1 MPIELTALDN
11 CAGPITV
18 LPTSEVTNRQC
29 ATRFTFTYTWTFD
42 DGCGNV
48 SAISQVIQVV
58 DTAPIMITSSPPD
71 QVVDCQVNV
80 VPQEHLVEAMAPCG
94 NPPTIT
100 SSISAPIGVAGC
112 NGTRYII
119 TYTVADDCGR
129 VETTTQTYTIQNE
142 GPEILCGNE
151 VCYLPCSV
159 SGEELLATFNEF
171 ADRAVVVDACEESVY
186 TVTNNFNPNSLGE
199 CGDVTVV
206 TFTATDACGRT
217 GSCTVPVIVVDD
229 VAPTVTGTVTPAI
242 RECDDLT
249 GLQYI
254 SWINNT
260 IASLNATDVCGEVS
274 VSYEPLMPNTTFE
287 DGFPYARTEV
297 TFTFSD
303 ECGND
308 LVVPGLFKLKNNF
321 PPTFIGE
328 LEDKMITCPAVPEF
342 DTPVFVHGC
351 GGATLTSS
359 DETSGGSCPGGY
371 TVTRTWTVTD
381 GTGAASTI
389 QQTIFVMGSN
399 TQMSTVAGLIITE
412 MDEPVEDVSVALNY
426 SGTNFAQEEMTAED
440 GLYNFATPMNNDY
453 EVQPNRNDDPLNGVT
468 TFDLILLGQHILD
481 INPLNSPYQMIAADV
496 NKSGTISSLDMIGLR
511 RLILHIDEEFANNT
525 SWRFVDAAY
534 EFTNANPFAETFPE
548 TSIVN
553 NLAGELA
560 SDFIAVKIGDLN
572 NSAQPNQL
580 VSGDTRS
587 KDSELVFQLEDQLVE
602 TGETFSVAFDA
613 TEFEQILGYQF
624 TLKYNADQVVF
635 EDMEAKELRSLNA
648 DNFGV
653 KAEEGIITTSWNREN
668 PLSLTKGSTTFMLT
682 FTAMER
688 VRISDVIGLYDG
700 YTPAE
705 AYNVSNDIM
714 DVQLR
719 FGDVGADEK
728 SVFKLFQNQP
738 NPFRTETKI
747 GFQLPE
753 TGTATLVIYDVAGKV
768 LRTTTRDYPAGYNE
782 EVIEQSELNATGIL
796 FYRLETDHGVATKKM
811 ILK

>member
-1 MPIELTALDN
+1 MPLTANDN

-18 LPTSEVTNRQC
+18 LPTSEITNQEC

-48 SAISQVIQVV
+48 TTISQVIQVV
-58 DTAPIMITSSPPD
+58 DTEPLLITSSPPD

-80 VPQEHLVEAMAPCG
+80 IPQEHLVEAMAPCG

-100 SSISAPIGVAGC
+100 SSISDPIGTAGC

-129 VETTTQTYTIQNE
+129 VVTTTQTYTIQND

-151 VCYLPCSV
+151 ICYLPCSV
-159 SGEELLATFNEF
+159 TGDDLVGIFNEF
-171 ADRAVVVDACEESVY
+171 ADRTVVVDACEESVF
-186 TVTNNFNPNSLGE
+186 TVTNNFNPNSLGD

-217 GSCTVPVIVVDD
+217 GTCTVPVIVVDD
-229 VAPTVTGTVTPAI
+229 AAPTVTGTVTPAI

-260 IASLNATDVCGEVS
+260 IADLNATDVCGNVS

-287 DGFPYARTEV
+287 NGSPYARTEV

-328 LEDKMITCPAVPEF
+328 LEDKMISCPAVPEF

-351 GGATLTSS
+351 GGASLTFS
-359 DETSGGSCPGGY
+359 DENSGGSCPGGY
-371 TVTRTWTVTD
+371 TITRTWTVTD

-399 TQMSTVAGLIITE
+399 TQLSTVAGLIITE

-468 TFDLILLGQHILD
+468 TLDVILLGQHILD
-481 INPLNSPYQMIAADV
+481 INPLSSPYQMIAADI
-496 NKSGTISSLDMIGLR
+496 NKSGTISTSDMIGLR

-534 EFTNANPFAETFPE
+534 EFTNTTNPFAETFPE
-548 TSIVN
+548 TSMIN
-553 NLAGELA
+553 DLGEALA

-587 KDSELVFQLEDQLVE
+587 KDSELVFELEDQLIE
-602 TGETFSVAFDA
+602 AGETFTVSFDA

-624 TLKYNADQVVF
+624 TLKYNADQVIF
-635 EDMEAKELRSLNA
+635 EDMEAKELHSLNA
-648 DNFGV
+648 SNFGV
-653 KAEEGIITTSWNREN
+653 RAEEGIITTSWNREN
-668 PLSLTKGSTTFMLT
+668 PLSLAKGSTTFMLT

-688 VRISDVIGLYDG
+688 VRISDVIGLFDG

-705 AYNVSNDIM
+705 AYNASNDLM

-719 FGDVGADEK
+719 FGEMATDEK